1 MTNLRNL
8 PVRFRILGVLFVMS
22 IVNYLLRNNLSIAM
36 PSIREEF
43 GFTSAE
49 LGWILGSFNLS
60 YALLQLPGG
69 VWGELV
75 GPRRAMTWVAVSWGV
90 LTFLTGFAPAL
101 MAASATGALV
111 SLIVVRFLLGVSN
124 APLYP
129 VMSVAFER
137 WFPPGGW
144 AFANAFSSGGIALGQ
159 AALGPLVTFLIVKFG
174 WRESFY
180 VLAPLGVLCGA
191 WWYWYGRNKPEEHPA
206 ITADELALIN
216 AGRAP
221 VTSDAQHR
229 GAWRKIVLQRDVLL
243 LACSYFCSNYVF
255 YMFSNWLFTYLVESR
270 GFSLL
275 EGGFL
280 YFFPFFTGAIMTTVG
295 GLLCDF
301 LCRRIGPRWGC
312 AIPAMAALILV
323 GIFLLAGIY
332 VTNPYMAVAML
343 SLCFGFIV
351 VVEGPF
357 WAAATYAGGP
367 HTGAATGVLNTGG
380 NIAGLLAPV
389 IGFMIDHLGWLPT
402 LASGSVFA
410 LIGAALWLFIGYRHA
425 PASRATVGTSAA

>member
-1 MTNLRNL
+1 M

-22 IVNYLLRNNLSIAM
+22 IVNYLLRNNLSIAL
-36 PSIREEF
+36 PSIRAEF
-43 GFTSAE
+43 HFTSTE
-49 LGWILGSFNLS
+49 LGWILASFNLS
-60 YALLQLPGG
+60 YAFLQLPGG
-69 VWGELV
+69 VFGDMA
-75 GPRRAMTWVAVSWGV
+75 GPRRAMTWLAISWGI
-90 LTFLTGFAPAL
+90 LTFFTGFAPAL
-101 MAASATGALV
+101 MAASATGAMV
-111 SLIVVRFLLGVSN
+111 SLIVVRFLLGVTN

-129 VMSVAFER
+129 VMAGAFER

-144 AFANAFSSGGIALGQ
+144 AFANAFSSAGVALGQ
-159 AALGPLVTFLIVKFG
+159 AAIGPLVTFLIVKFG

-180 VLAPLGVLCGA
+180 ALAPLGVLSGV
-191 WWYWYGRNKPEEHPA
+191 WWYWYGRDQPEEHPT
-206 ITADELALIN
+206 ITAEEIALIN
-216 AGRAP
+216 AGRDP
-221 VTSDAQHR
+221 VTSHSQQR
-229 GAWRKIVLQRDVLL
+229 GAWRKVALQSDVLL
-243 LACSYFCSNYVF
+243 LACGYFCSNYVF

-280 YFFPFFTGAIMTTVG
+280 YVFPFFTGAIMTTVG

-312 AIPAMAALILV
+312 AVPAMAAMILV
-323 GIFLLAGIY
+323 GIFMLAGVY
-332 VTNPYMAVAML
+332 ATNPYMAVAML

-351 VVEGPF
+351 FVEGPF

-367 HTGAATGVLNTGG
+367 HTGVATGVLNTGG

-389 IGFMIDHLGWLPT
+389 IGLMIDHLGWLPT

-410 LIGAALWLFIGYRHA
+410 LIGAALWLFIGRQRVA
-425 PASRATVGTSAA
+425 VSDATLVST